1 MLCPLHRF
9 EAQMA
14 KTADSGRSNGSSRKR
29 GASPRHPRSH
39 SPRRRRSRS
48 PARYKDKG
56 SASTGS
62 LVFGS
67 GASSSGFSACAVC
80 LRRSK
85 HAVRECQLPH
95 TWDDTHSMFATCKKG
110 KLVRRS
116 DSSALCYEW
125 QRASSCRSRS
135 HDDNHICSRCGD
147 SKHGAFDCP
156 RAQRA

>member
-1 MLCPLHRF
+1 MLCLPHRF

-14 KTADSGRSNGSSRKR
+14 KTADSGHSNGSSWKR
-29 GASPRHPRSH
+29 DASPHRPCSR
-39 SPRRRRSRS
+39 SPRRRCSRS

-62 LVFGS
+62 SVFGS
-67 GASSSGFSACAVC
+67 GASSSSFSACAVC
-80 LRRSK
+80 LGRSK
-85 HAVRECQLPH
+85 HAVRECQLPR
-95 TWDDTHSMFATCKKG
+95 TWDDTHSTFATRERG
-110 KLVRRS
+110 KLVHRS

-135 HDDNHICSRCGD
+135 HDDNHICSGCGD